1 MGVAWAQVRTITSR
15 ASLIHGFVVFL
26 FSLKKSF
33 ATLDLRISG
42 YVSYYFLFFKK
53 KFIRNFANYHCDL
66 MTLTIF
72 ALVTIIIDISTQVLL
87 VFDKNRA
94 NWGL

>member
-1 MGVAWAQVRTITSR
+1 MRTITSR
-15 ASLIHGFVVFL
+15 ASFIRGFVVFL
-26 FSLKKSF
+26 FSLKKPF
-33 ATLDLRISG
+33 AMLDLRISG
-42 YVSYYFLFFKK
+42 YVINYFLLFLK

-66 MTLTIF
+66 MTLSIF